1 MKAPRRS
8 VALALMVAAPVLWS
22 SAGVVTRHIER
33 ASAFEQVFWR
43 SLFACAFVAAALS
56 VLQRRT
62 PFRALRAA
70 GWPGLFSGAMW
81 AVMFTAFVLALS
93 LTTTAN
99 TLVTMSISPLL
110 TVILARI
117 LLSDPVPA
125 RTWFAACAAAAGIA
139 WMFGEG
145 FSARDS
151 GQVAGMLVAFLVP
164 MAAAANVIVLR
175 ASAARVD
182 LVPAVMLGGALSCL
196 VALPLALPF
205 SASSRDILLLALLGV
220 FQLGLP
226 CMLLVLASRALLAP
240 ELALLGLLEV
250 VLGPLWAWLGAGEVP
265 GPATL
270 AGGAI
275 VLGALA
281 GNELAALSRS
291 SRRRASGA
299 GSPGTSSWDGKPRG
313 RTPMGK

>member
-1 MKAPRRS
+1 MVVAP
-8 VALALMVAAPVLWS
+8 LLWS

-33 ASAFEQVFWR
+33 AAAFEQVFWR
-43 SLFACAFVAAALS
+43 SLFACAFVALTLS

-62 PFRALRAA
+62 PFKAMHAA

-81 AVMFTAFVLALS
+81 AIMFTAFVIALS

-110 TVILARI
+110 TVLLARM
-117 LLSDPVPA
+117 LLKDPVPA
-125 RTWFAACAAAAGIA
+125 RTWLAAGAAAAGIA
-139 WMFGEG
+139 WMFREG
-145 FSARDS
+145 LSAS
-151 GQVAGMLVAFLVP
+151 EPGHVAGMLVAFLVP
-164 MAAAANVIVLR
+164 VAAAANVIVLR

-182 LVPAVMLGGALSCL
+182 LIPAVMLGGALSCL
-196 VALPLALPF
+196 IALPLALPF

-299 GSPGTSSWDGKPRG
+299 GSAGRSPWGGTPRG
-313 RTPMGK
+313 RTPTGK